1 MDKIVIIIPVYYS
14 EDYLNRCLNSIY
26 KQDKVDKN
34 IIQVIIINNN
44 SPYLEDNYQKIISF
58 YCKYQ

>member
-44 SPYLEDNYQKIISF
+44 SPHLEDNY
-58 YCKYQ
+58 